1 MSTTLIRALLV
12 FCSKKTRRVASAEL
26 ARTRF
31 LSRIKSLIRV
41 GCQQL
46 PPTRKKLAK
55 LDLGATAPPH
65 DGNHSTCGYLGVIW
79 TPWRDSNSQIGL
91 IPLSLCWERR
101 SKKVTHFRLY
111 GNVRTWHGQ
120 IQELKGGFN
129 RGYGGHWA
137 ADGKP
142 NSPPSLPYTT
152 ATMRVHP
159 GRDSAPEPKIT
170 IIPSFLLREWKL
182 LLFFVF
188 TITFLDRIV
197 FF

>member
-1 MSTTLIRALLV
+1 MIRTLCRGTALYDDRRRTNLHHV
-12 FCSKKTRRVASAEL
+12 GDSSKIQNELGKTVNS
-26 ARTRF
+26 
-31 LSRIKSLIRV
+31 S
-41 GCQQL
+41 
-46 PPTRKKLAK
+46 K
-55 LDLGATAPPH
+55 LDLGATAPPY

-91 IPLSLCWERR
+91 IPLSLCRERR

-152 ATMRVHP
+152 ATMRVHA

-182 LLFFVF
+182 LLFCF
-188 TITFLDRIV
+188 RYY
-197 FF
+197 FFGS

>member
-1 MSTTLIRALLV
+1 MNTRKTTRCI
-12 FCSKKTRRVASAEL
+12 
-26 ARTRF
+26 
-31 LSRIKSLIRV
+31 RIKLFYYFRNFL
-41 GCQQL
+41 L
-46 PPTRKKLAK
+46 PPTNKKWATLNLAT
-55 LDLGATAPPH
+55 LEPPH
-65 DGNHSTCGYLGVIW
+65 DGNPSTCGYLGVIW

-91 IPLSLCWERR
+91 IPLSLCRERR

-152 ATMRVHP
+152 ATMRVHA

-170 IIPSFLLREWKL
+170 IIPSFLLREWKQLLFLFLLQEIPPNLSPPSCCSIKFSSIL
-182 LLFFVF
+182 LLASLVK
-188 TITFLDRIV
+188 
-197 FF
+197 

>member
-1 MSTTLIRALLV
+1 MNSGSSRIFTFFYKIFSLV
-12 FCSKKTRRVASAEL
+12 F
-26 ARTRF
+26 F
-31 LSRIKSLIRV
+31 L
-41 GCQQL
+41 L
-46 PPTRKKLAK
+46 PPITKYWPK
-55 LDLGATAPPH
+55 LDLGATAPPY

-79 TPWRDSNSQIGL
+79 TPWRDFNSQIGL
-91 IPLSLCWERR
+91 IPLSLCRKRR

-152 ATMRVHP
+152 ATMRVHA
-159 GRDSAPEPKIT
+159 GHDSAPEPKIT

-182 LLFFVF
+182 LLFCLRYYFF
-188 TITFLDRIV
+188 ESYSFFLGIDI
-197 FF
+197 FFDERWRAFQKYQLFY